1 MAIGRQ
7 GVREDRAEQ
16 SPGIPLRHP
25 LLRLSPAELLRTAG
39 VGFLLGT
46 SAIAIAVIG
55 FLLRVNLSTAGSL
68 ELILVLL
75 VALRFGFVQATVVS
89 VTAFLC
95 LNFLFTAPFL
105 TFVVADPQ
113 NWVSLFTFEAAA
125 LLVSGL
131 SNKVRLHAAQAEDQ
145 RARAVKLYE
154 LSRAVLL
161 IDQRRS
167 TSDQLC
173 GLIREV
179 FNVNDVQLWIVDD
192 TREPP
197 PETAPPQGNQQ
208 AYETYL
214 EERDSDEVNLCCSRR
229 VLRLGTKIIGGMTMR
244 GWRIDPSSADA
255 AASIAAITFARARAI
270 QLENRAEGERDAE
283 KLRTAVLDG
292 LAHGFKTPLTAIKT
306 ASSGLL
312 AIDHLSSTQLELV
325 SIIDERATM
334 LSQLTT
340 RLLQTAALE
349 AKEVRLRRSNTSIS
363 DLVSKVVR
371 EQEEEVRARIE
382 IALPEN
388 LGSDQLDAP
397 MIELALQQLVDN
409 AAKYSAIG
417 SKIPIIIRQVPSET
431 VVEVQNA
438 TIDGSSIRLEE
449 RTRIFERFYRGS
461 DAVHGP
467 AGTGLGLSIVK
478 KIAEA
483 HGGRAWVEC
492 SDTATRF
499 VLSIQRYKKETN
511 G

>member
-1 MAIGRQ
+1 M
-7 GVREDRAEQ
+7 
-16 SPGIPLRHP
+16 PGIPSRPLRP
-25 LLRLSPAELLRTAG
+25 PSPAELFRTAG
-39 VGFLLGT
+39 VGLLLGP
-46 SAIAIAVIG
+46 SAVVIAVVG

-75 VALRFGFVQATVVS
+75 IALRFGFVQATVVS
-89 VTAFLC
+89 VTAFWC
-95 LNFLFTAPFL
+95 LNFLFTAPLF

-131 SNKVRLHAAQAEDQ
+131 SNKVRLHAAHAEEQ

-161 IDQRRS
+161 IDQRGS
-167 TSDQLC
+167 TTDQLC
-173 GLIREV
+173 GLIRET
-179 FNVNDVQLWIVDD
+179 FDVHEVQFWTVDH
-192 TREPP
+192 TGELP
-197 PETAPPQGNQQ
+197 PETSAQANQQ
-208 AYETYL
+208 AYQTYL
-214 EERDSDEVNLCCSRR
+214 EERDSDDIIEGSSQR
-229 VLRLGTKIIGGMTMR
+229 VLRMGTKIIGGMTMR
-244 GWRIDPSSADA
+244 GWRIDPLSADA
-255 AASIAAITFARARAI
+255 VASIAAITFARIRAS
-270 QLENRAEGERDAE
+270 QLENRAEVERDAE
-283 KLRTAVLDG
+283 KLRAAVLDG

-312 AIDHLSSTQLELV
+312 AIEHLSATQLELV

-349 AKEVRLRRSNTSIS
+349 AREVRVRRSNTSIS
-363 DLVSKVVR
+363 DLVSNVVR
-371 EQEEEVRARIE
+371 QQEEGVRARIE
-382 IALPEN
+382 VAFPDN
-388 LGSDQLDAP
+388 LQSDQLDAP

-409 AAKYSAIG
+409 AARYSAVG
-417 SKIPIIIRQVPSET
+417 TPIPIIIRQAPSET

-438 TIDGSSIRLEE
+438 TMNGSAIRLEE
-449 RTRIFERFYRGS
+449 RTRIFERFYRGI

-467 AGTGLGLSIVK
+467 AGTGLGLSVVK
-478 KIAEA
+478 KIAEV
-483 HGGRAWVEC
+483 HGGRVWVEC

-499 VLSIQRYKKETN
+499 ALSIQRYKKEKN

>member
-1 MAIGRQ
+1 M
-7 GVREDRAEQ
+7 
-16 SPGIPLRHP
+16 PGIPSRPLRP
-25 LLRLSPAELLRTAG
+25 PSPAELFRTAG
-39 VGFLLGT
+39 VGLLLGP
-46 SAIAIAVIG
+46 SAVVIAVVG

-75 VALRFGFVQATVVS
+75 IALRFGFVQATVVS
-89 VTAFLC
+89 VTAFWC
-95 LNFLFTAPFL
+95 LNFLFTAPLF

-131 SNKVRLHAAQAEDQ
+131 SNKVRLHAAHAEEQ

-161 IDQRRS
+161 IDQRGS
-167 TSDQLC
+167 TTDQLC
-173 GLIREV
+173 GLIRET
-179 FNVNDVQLWIVDD
+179 FDVHEVQFWTVDH
-192 TREPP
+192 TGELT
-197 PETAPPQGNQQ
+197 PETSPAQANQQ
-208 AYETYL
+208 AYQTYL
-214 EERDSDEVNLCCSRR
+214 EERDSDDIIEGSSQR
-229 VLRLGTKIIGGMTMR
+229 VLRMGTKIIGGMTMR
-244 GWRIDPSSADA
+244 GWRIDPLSADA
-255 AASIAAITFARARAI
+255 VASIAAITFARIRAS
-270 QLENRAEGERDAE
+270 QLENRAEVERDAE
-283 KLRTAVLDG
+283 KLRAAVLDG

-312 AIDHLSSTQLELV
+312 AIEHLSATQLELV

-349 AKEVRLRRSNTSIS
+349 AREVRVRRSNTSIS
-363 DLVSKVVR
+363 DLVSNVVR
-371 EQEEEVRARIE
+371 QQEEGVRARIE
-382 IALPEN
+382 VAFPGN
-388 LGSDQLDAP
+388 LQSDQLDAP

-409 AAKYSAIG
+409 AARYSAVG
-417 SKIPIIIRQVPSET
+417 TPIPIVIRQAPSET

-438 TIDGSSIRLEE
+438 TINGSAIRLEE
-449 RTRIFERFYRGS
+449 RTRIFERFYRGI

-467 AGTGLGLSIVK
+467 AGTGLGLSVVK
-478 KIAEA
+478 KIAEV
-483 HGGRAWVEC
+483 HGGRVWVEC

-499 VLSIQRYKKETN
+499 ALSIQRYKKEKN